1 MICLRARGN
10 NVGLPRGPI
19 EGGGGPLPRPCRRS
33 AAPLW
38 PPIHQASERS
48 ARYSSTELGIAYH
61 EEEARSLDLT
71 AQLPY
76 AKFSARQ
83 CSHILGGRRLL
94 TRLSY
99 FKTASNELRSRLGS
113 LAGRGRRRGSW
124 F

>member
-1 MICLRARGN
+1 MS
-10 NVGLPRGPI
+10 PF
-19 EGGGGPLPRPCRRS
+19 RR
-33 AAPLW
+33 APLA
-38 PPIHQASERS
+38 PHTSSERS

-71 AQLPY
+71 AQLPN

-83 CSHILGGRRLL
+83 CSHIFDEAFERGGGRL

-99 FKTASNELRSRLGS
+99 FKTALNELRSRLGS
-113 LAGRGRRRGSW
+113 LAVRARARPRPVGRRRRGSW